1 VTSGPF
7 AGDQAR
13 LRRIDTP
20 PTLSQYLRDLWSY
33 REFIVATARYDH
45 RAENNVY
52 ALGRLW
58 FFLTPLLRI
67 GVYWL
72 VFGALLAGRRPE
84 GFIAFL
90 AIGIFLFRFMQS
102 TIQSG
107 AVSPMR
113 NRSLTQALP
122 IPHALL
128 PITLTLRQFLSF
140 RYEALVMLI
149 TVVAVTRTISAG
161 WLLLVLVVIP
171 LATLFALGGALLLA
185 PAVARLRD
193 VEKVFPFIFRFFF
206 YTSGVLFP
214 VSLLVDQFPILR
226 FLPYVPFYAFVALSR
241 HLVLTPDAMAPLLW
255 RSATVWALGSVTVG
269 LWVFRANERRFG
281 HA

>member
-1 VTSGPF
+1 
-7 AGDQAR
+7 

-20 PTLSQYLRDLWSY
+20 PTLSQYVRDLWSY

-102 TIQSG
+102 TISG
-107 AVSPMR
+107 GATSPMT

-122 IPHALL
+122 IPHALM

-149 TVVAVTRTISAG
+149 MVVAVTRKVTTG
-161 WLLLVLVVIP
+161 WVLLVFLVIP
-171 LATLFALGGALLLA
+171 LAALFALGGALLLA

-193 VEKVFPFIFRFFF
+193 LEKIFPFVFRLFF
-206 YTSGVLFP
+206 YTSGALFP
-214 VSLLVDQFPILR
+214 IGLLIDQFPALR
-226 FLPYVPFYAFVALSR
+226 FLPYNPFYAYLALGR
-241 HLVLTPDAMAPLLW
+241 HLVLAPDVMAPVLW

-269 LWVFRANERRFG
+269 LWVFCVNERRFG